1 MAGGLRWKVL
11 AMLILSS
18 LLIGIWINN
27 NNSSAWRYWR
37 NEQHWQWKR
46 TTLAR
51 NPEASNSHDA
61 LTPSNGTAVTKSSE
75 ANHLEKC
82 PDNPPELVG
91 PLRIV
96 FDKELSLE
104 ELAELNPYVEFGGHH
119 KPSDCIPLQHIAII
133 IPFRNRDHHL
143 RHWLYYL
150 HPILRRQ
157 QGEYG
162 IYIIE
167 QAGENTFNRAKLLN
181 VGFVEASKEN
191 NYDCFIFSDVD
202 IIPENDR
209 NLYRCSQ
216 NPRHLACAMDKFG
229 YKLPYTGYFGGVVA
243 FTKEQYLKING
254 FSNSYWGWGT
264 EDDDTYKR
272 VTLSGMAVDRPER
285 NIGRTKM
292 IRHQRDK
299 GNEVNEK
306 NYVVYNQMKYTRNQ
320 DGYKSLKYSLIKIEK
335 SQLFTKITVDI
346 GKPPS

>member
-1 MAGGLRWKVL
+1 M
-11 AMLILSS
+11 
-18 LLIGIWINN
+18 
-27 NNSSAWRYWR
+27 
-37 NEQHWQWKR
+37 EQ
-46 TTLAR
+46 
-51 NPEASNSHDA
+51 
-61 LTPSNGTAVTKSSE
+61 
-75 ANHLEKC
+75 
-82 PDNPPELVG
+82 LV
-91 PLRIV
+91 
-96 FDKELSLE
+96 
-104 ELAELNPYVEFGGHH
+104 ELNTYVEFGGHY
-119 KPSDCIPLQHIAII
+119 KPPDCIPLQRIAII
-133 IPFRNRDHHL
+133 IPFRNREHHL

-162 IYIIE
+162 IYVIE

-202 IIPENDR
+202 IVPENDR

-229 YKLPYTGYFGGVVA
+229 YK
-243 FTKEQYLKING
+243 
-254 FSNSYWGWGT
+254 
-264 EDDDTYKR
+264 
-272 VTLSGMAVDRPER
+272 VTLSGMSVDRPDR

-306 NYVVYNQMKYTRNQ
+306 NYVVYNRMKYTRNQ
-320 DGYKSLKYSLIKIEK
+320 DGYISLKYSLIKIEK
-335 SQLFTKITVDI
+335 NQLFTKITVDI